1 LKRST
6 IAVLGVSYRANVKE
20 ATNSPTIAVVRRLLK
35 RGTRVRVYDPY
46 FTSREIEAFDCPAVD
61 SLERAIGGA
70 DCLVIAVPHDAFQQ
84 IRLEDVARLL
94 KQPACI
100 VDTWRMFDAR
110 EVESHHLV
118 YIGLG
123 VGR

>member
-1 LKRST
+1 MK
-6 IAVLGVSYRANVKE
+6 V
-20 ATNSPTIAVVRRLLK
+20 ATNSPTIAFVRRLLK

-46 FTSREIEAFDCPAVD
+46 FTSREIEALHCPAVD

-70 DCLVIAVPHDAFQQ
+70 DCLVVAVPHDAFRQ

-94 KQPACI
+94 KHPACL
-100 VDTWRMFDAR
+100 VDAWRVFDAR
-110 EVESHHLV
+110 EVEAHRLV
-118 YIGLG
+118 YVGLG